1 MTGRW
6 LEAALAVVL
15 GVLAVI
21 LVLGLPRA
29 RAHDIYRGWMVPGT
43 ATSCCNDRDCR
54 PTRARMTDGE
64 TWQAW
69 DGARWVDIPPARVLR
84 FPSPDGRSHVCISP
98 SGEVLCFVP
107 AGAKS

>member
-54 PTRARMTDGE
+54 PTRARMDE
-64 TWQAW
+64 HERWEAW
-69 DGARWVDIPPARVLR
+69 DGERWLKVPPDRVLKI
-84 FPSPDGRSHVCISP
+84 PSPDGRSHLCEMN
-98 SGEVLCFVP
+98 GAVLCFLP
-107 AGAKS
+107 AGPKI